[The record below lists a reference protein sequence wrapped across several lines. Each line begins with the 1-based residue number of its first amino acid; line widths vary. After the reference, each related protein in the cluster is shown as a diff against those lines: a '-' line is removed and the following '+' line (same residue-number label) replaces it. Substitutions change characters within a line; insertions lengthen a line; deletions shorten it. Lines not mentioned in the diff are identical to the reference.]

1 MVRPQP
7 TVVARVVQRVVDQA
21 LRDGVRLDAIRRA
34 ARLPQAL
41 AEDPGRRIEFDHLL
55 DLWTYLGRTL
65 DDPSL
70 PLRVAQAAA
79 IEDLHVLGFAM
90 MTAPSVRDA
99 FDTIARHGALL
110 TDSGRWEM
118 MEAGRRVHLR
128 WYRAR
133 PLTLGHR
140 LSNET
145 AVAQGLGCLRRLA
158 GADLTPIEVTFRHP
172 APPRRGGHS
181 AFFDCTVRFDAPHD
195 GVSFHREVLDAVPPS
210 ANRTLW
216 EYLCRSAEAL
226 SEALAPRSREDAV
239 RHAIVRE
246 LSSADGGVPSLPRV
260 ARALGT
266 TERTLRRHLEAEGTS
281 FRRLVDEVRRERA
294 GSLLRRATVSVTEVA
309 LQLGFADATAFSH
322 ACQRWFGCAPR
333 ELRGSLRAA
342 PSPGPS
348 SPSPR

>member
-7 TVVARVVQRVVDQA
+7 TVVAKVVQRVVDQA
-21 LRDGVRLDAIRRA
+21 LRDGVRLDAMRRA

-41 AEDPGRRIEFDHLL
+41 DEDPGRRIEFDHLL

-70 PLRVAQAAA
+70 PLRVARAAA

-118 MEAGRRVHLR
+118 MEAGRRVHVR

-145 AVAQGLGCLRRLA
+145 AVAQGLGCLRRIA
-158 GADLTPIEVTFRHP
+158 GPDLTPVEVTFRHP
-172 APPRRGGHS
+172 APPRRGGHG

-195 GVSFHREVLDAVPPS
+195 GISFHRELLDAVPPS

-216 EYLCRSAEAL
+216 EYLCQSAEAL
-226 SEALAPRSREDAV
+226 SGALAPRSREDAV

-294 GSLLRRATVSVTEVA
+294 GSLLRRATVSVTEAA

-348 SPSPR
+348 SPAPR